1 MEKWVEVRKSADFN
15 KMSQEYGIS
24 PIVARI
30 LRNKDLVDPAE
41 IKAFLSPG
49 IDYLHNPNMLSGID
63 RVIFLLKEKI
73 AEKKKIRIIGDYDVD
88 GICATFILYK
98 GLSCFG
104 ADCDYVIP
112 HRIEDGY
119 GINIKLI
126 DDAKEAGIDTIV
138 TCDNGIAASE
148 QTDYAHSLGMSMII
162 TDHHEVPFEEGEERK
177 YIIPKADALVDPKL
191 PDCKYPFK
199 GICGAYVALQVIR
212 EYAYSEGVYDSNSF
226 NELFLELLE
235 FAALATV
242 CDVME
247 LKDENRSIVSVGS
260 KLLSKSKNLGMR
272 SLLKATEMEGR
283 MITPY
288 HLGFVIGPCLNAS
301 GRLDTSLR
309 ALSLFLE
316 KDPVE
321 ALKKA
326 EDLRRLNEER
336 KDMTQR
342 GKDEAFAYVD
352 AMDKLP
358 NVLVVFLPECHE
370 SLAGIIAGKV
380 RERYVR
386 PTFVVTKTEK
396 GLKGSGR
403 SVDAYDMFEC
413 LNYPDVKKYL
423 TKFGGHKLAAGISLK
438 EEDLNAFVKALNDT
452 CPCGEEDFYETV
464 KIDMELPFEYANLN
478 LCRELSVLEPY
489 GVGNERP
496 LFGLGSITVISGYKL
511 GKNENV
517 GKYKVKDK
525 SGRVYEM
532 MYFGDLKELE
542 YYVSTIYDEKTAGEL
557 HSGNRVNVVLGVCY
571 EISINSYMGKESVQI
586 VMKHY
591 R

>member
-15 KMSQEYGIS
+15 KMSQEYEVS

-30 LRNKDLVDPAE
+30 LRNKDLVDPTE

-73 AEKKKIRIIGDYDVD
+73 SGKKKIRIIGDYDVD

-98 GLSCFG
+98 GLTFFG

-148 QTDYAHSLGMSMII
+148 QTDYAHSLGMTMII
-162 TDHHEVPFEEGEERK
+162 TDHHEVPFEDSETRT
-177 YIIPKADALVDPKL
+177 YIIPNADALTDPKL
-191 PDCKYPFK
+191 PDCNYPFK

-212 EYAYSEGVYDSNSF
+212 EYAYSEGVYDSDSF

-272 SLLKATEMEGR
+272 SLLKATEMEGKL
-283 MITPY
+283 ITPY
-288 HLGFVIGPCLNAS
+288 QLGFVIGPCLNAS

-309 ALSLFLE
+309 ALSLFME
-316 KDPVE
+316 TDPVE

-386 PTFVVTKTEK
+386 PAFVVTKTEK

-413 LNYPDVKKYL
+413 LNHPDVKKYL

-438 EEDLNAFVKALNDT
+438 EEDLNAFIKALNDT
-452 CPCGEEDFYETV
+452 CPCREEDFYETV
-464 KIDMELPFEYANLN
+464 KIDMELPFEYANLK

-525 SGRVYEM
+525 SGHVYEM

-542 YYVSTIYDEKTAGEL
+542 NYVSSIYDEKTAREL
-557 HSGNRVNVVLGVCY
+557 HSGNRINVVLGVCY
-571 EISINSYMGKESVQI
+571 EISINSYMEKESVQI